1 MAIIK
6 QEQTVTTEVINDEY
20 LDEEGTQELINQLKQ
35 LADQELTP
43 SP

>member
-6 QEQTVTTEVINDEY
+6 EEQNIEQIDNEY
-20 LDEEGTQELINQLKQ
+20 LDEEGTQELINQLKAYADAE
-35 LADQELTP
+35 LASSP